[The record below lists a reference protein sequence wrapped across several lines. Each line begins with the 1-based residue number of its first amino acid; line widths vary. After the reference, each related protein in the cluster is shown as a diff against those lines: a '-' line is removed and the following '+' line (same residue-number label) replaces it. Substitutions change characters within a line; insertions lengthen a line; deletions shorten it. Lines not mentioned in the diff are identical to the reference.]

1 MEERPSEVLGPDRLN
16 YKSKGRMGGS
26 NCILYADDTTAKVTG
41 ERWNRS

>member
-1 MEERPSEVLGPDRLN
+1 MEERPSEELGPDRLT
-16 YKSKGRMGGS
+16 YKGKGRMGGS